1 MSSPPSTTPG
11 PSATTS
17 PECTKPLP
25 DTYPI
30 VFDTA
35 PQECSKEEPSANITE
50 GAICAMLAF
59 VGFIAAFVYYRTE
72 VKTDPHNNQVKTDP
86 HNNQVRTDPHNNQVK
101 EGTLPRTPKYFAFC
115 VSFLVGCGFL
125 ALCIVLF
132 LKIIGVRE
140 FDHYKTYPCFAG
152 KASADDIQ
160 KGVYAVVR
168 KEDGTASKSASCV
181 CQDSCIDPVSK
192 AGVPWK
198 FGEKCPAA
206 GGKPENEVNHNP
218 RCKHI

>member
-35 PQECSKEEPSANITE
+35 PQECSEIDPYKEGRNNRIF
-50 GAICAMLAF
+50 GIIFAICTIF
-59 VGFIAAFVYYRTE
+59 CFIVTCWNLKFW
-72 VKTDPHNNQVKTDP
+72 D
-86 HNNQVRTDPHNNQVK
+86 
-101 EGTLPRTPKYFAFC
+101 EGLFTPFSFSLFFAC
-115 VSFLVGCGFL
+115 VFLV
-125 ALCIVLF
+125 LCILFF
-132 LKIIGVRE
+132 LKVIYISDGE
-140 FDHYKTYPCFAG
+140 TIYKTYPCFAG

-192 AGVPWK
+192 APVPWK
-198 FGEKCPAA
+198 LGGKCPAA
-206 GGKPENEVNHNP
+206 GGKPENEVNQNP

>member
-1 MSSPPSTTPG
+1 MSSPPPTTPA

-35 PQECSKEEPSANITE
+35 PQECSEI
-50 GAICAMLAF
+50 
-59 VGFIAAFVYYRTE
+59 
-72 VKTDPHNNQVKTDP
+72 DPG
-86 HNNQVRTDPHNNQVK
+86 K
-101 EGTLPRTPKYFAFC
+101 EGRSNRVAGSFFAILTFIFVIATFYNSGSRKKGLVTSFSICLSFAC
-115 VSFLVGCGFL
+115 VFLVF
-125 ALCIVLF
+125 CIIFF
-132 LKIIGVRE
+132 LKVIPISDGE
-140 FDHYKTYPCFAG
+140 TIYKTYPCFAG

-206 GGKPENEVNHNP
+206 GGKNENEVNQNP
-218 RCKHI
+218 RCKHN

>member
-17 PECTKPLP
+17 TECTKPLP

-35 PQECSKEEPSANITE
+35 PQECSEIDQGQEQRARDEAKWWFLGFTIFF
-50 GAICAMLAF
+50 AMSTIVFRGDWNNGKFNAF
-59 VGFIAAFVYYRTE
+59 S
-72 VKTDPHNNQVKTDP
+72 
-86 HNNQVRTDPHNNQVK
+86 
-101 EGTLPRTPKYFAFC
+101 
-115 VSFLVGCGFL
+115 VSLFLTCLSLV
-125 ALCIVLF
+125 LCILTF
-132 LKIIGVRE
+132 LKIIFHSDGE
-140 FDHYKTYPCFAG
+140 KIYKTYPCFAG

-198 FGEKCPAA
+198 FGGTCPAA
-206 GGKPENEVNHNP
+206 GGKPEKDVNQNP